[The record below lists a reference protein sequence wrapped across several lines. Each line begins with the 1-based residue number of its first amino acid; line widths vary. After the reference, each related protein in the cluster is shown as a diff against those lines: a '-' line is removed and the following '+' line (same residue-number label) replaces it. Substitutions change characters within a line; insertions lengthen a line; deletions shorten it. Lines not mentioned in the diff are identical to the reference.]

1 MIMKDF
7 DFSEIKKNS
16 NINQSILNNIINV
29 LDNIDIFFINH
40 YYNFSH
46 FNDIFTLDH
55 FYENKNEFLVA
66 NSIDIRRSIIELS
79 NPLSNDYQI
88 ILIAKRKLQYH
99 IRKFRNKTPL
109 IISSSIN
116 TTRDASIL
124 IEDAI
129 YPEEIDN
136 VLYECIDPN
145 DKVLLQ
151 KIKNIKRIH
160 NLFLTLSDEYITSAE
175 IFLNVIKN
183 IRIDNLIIL
192 EWFVS
197 KEFKNIPFDLED
209 RCNIDKLIFSS
220 PLILAFGD
228 TILKYINPKQIIFNK
243 SEFQNIIYNDD
254 KKLFYDRY
262 FQKYGINYNDL
273 KTIDIN
279 LSRYNIK
286 NIIEYLEN
294 ELLA

>member
-1 MIMKDF
+1 MKDF
-7 DFSEIKKNS
+7 NFNEIKKNS
-16 NINQSILNNIINV
+16 NINQSILDNNIINV

-40 YYNFSH
+40 YYSFSR
-46 FNDIFTLDH
+46 FNDIFSLDH
-55 FYENKNEFLVA
+55 FYKNKNEFLVA
-66 NSIDIRRSIIELS
+66 NSINIRRSIIELS
-79 NPLSNDYQI
+79 NPVSNDYPI
-88 ILIAKRKLQYH
+88 ILIAKRELQYH
-99 IRKFRNKTPL
+99 IKKFRNKTPL

-116 TTRDASIL
+116 STRDASIL

-136 VLYECIDPN
+136 VLYESIDSN

-160 NLFLTLSDEYITSAE
+160 NLFLTISDEYNISAE
-175 IFLNVIKN
+175 IFLNFIKN

-192 EWFVS
+192 EWFES

-209 RCNIDKLIFSS
+209 RCNIDKLIFSC

-254 KKLFYDRY
+254 KKLFYVRY
-262 FQKYGINYNDL
+262 FQKYGIDYNDI

-279 LSRYNIK
+279 LNRYKIK
-286 NIIEYLEN
+286 NIIEDR
-294 ELLA
+294 LLA